1 MDLFYFPQG
10 YQLYENS
17 WENLYQNSWDSEF
30 TEKCKHLAATK
41 PVDETATV
49 NCNFLE
55 SAQWVLL
62 VDAKDDVSTFNMPNI
77 VSYFIERKA
86 KENESNKGYKNISRK
101 AFSLFRHGN
110 IEQLEIAWD
119 DDEKVH
125 FRYDCLPE
133 MEKTVNYKVK
143 LSLQASSWGFF
154 MGIRIDRNI
163 Y

>member
-1 MDLFYFPQG
+1 M
-10 YQLYENS
+10 
-17 WENLYQNSWDSEF
+17 
-30 TEKCKHLAATK
+30 AATK

-86 KENESNKGYKNISRK
+86 KENESNKGYKNISSK

-110 IEQLEIAWD
+110 IQQLEIARD

-125 FRYDCLPE
+125 FRCDCLPE

-143 LSLQASSWGFF
+143 LSLQASS
-154 MGIRIDRNI
+154 
-163 Y
+163 